1 MAPII
6 ALDRAT
12 ERFVRRA
19 GQAGPDYEA
28 GVRNPRRNWAEA
40 AVAAEPAY
48 RDGVTQAAQAGRFGR
63 GVRRAGNQKWQQ
75 RAIELGVPRFPTG
88 VAAAADEW
96 TRGFAPFHQAI
107 SAVQLAPRR
116 PKRDPANRQRINQIL
131 DAVTNAAIQRDRT
144 GG

>member
-6 ALDRAT
+6 PLDRAT

-28 GVRNPRRNWAEA
+28 GVRAPRRPWAEA
-40 AVAAEPAY
+40 AAAAEPAY
-48 RDGVTQAAQAGRFGR
+48 RDGVTAAAAAGRFGR
-63 GVRRAGNQKWQQ
+63 GVRRAGNAKWQQ
-75 RAIELGVPRFPTG
+75 RSIELGVARFPSG
-88 VAAAADEW
+88 VAAASGEW

-107 SAVQLAPRR
+107 SAVQLSPRR

-131 DAVTNAAIQRDRT
+131 DAVTAAAVARDRT
-144 GG
+144 GA